1 MASGKH
7 DNTFLVTFGIPA
19 IFVLIW
25 STGWIVARFISEDS
39 DVLTM
44 LVLRY
49 LCASLL
55 LAVFAFASKAQW
67 PSTRADWGHALFS
80 GILIHG
86 FYLAGIWWA
95 VGHGIPASISAL
107 LAALQPIF
115 TAILAPRL
123 AGERVGIAQWAGIS
137 LGFVGIVMVLAPK
150 LTTVDPDQM
159 SGMTW
164 LLLINTAGMMSLTLG
179 TFYQKRFLHSGDLRS
194 VTAVQ
199 FVGAALVTLPAAFA
213 FEQMRIGTST
223 NTLLSLAW
231 SVLALSIV
239 SIALLLFLI
248 RRGEVARSA
257 QLIYLVPPVA
267 ALQAF
272 FFFHETLA
280 GLQMAGMALT
290 CVGVAL
296 AVRREGRRI
305 PSPKE

>member
-1 MASGKH
+1 MDSGKH
-7 DNTFLVTFGIPA
+7 DNRFLVAFVIPA
-19 IFVLIW
+19 LFVLIW

-49 LCASLL
+49 LCASTL
-55 LAVFAFASKAQW
+55 LALFAFASRAQW
-67 PSTRADWGHALFS
+67 PKTRADWGHALFS

-86 FYLAGIWWA
+86 FYLAGVWWA

-123 AGERVGIAQWAGIS
+123 AGEKVGILQWAGIA
-137 LGFVGIVMVLAPK
+137 LGFAGIVMVLTPK
-150 LTTVDPDQM
+150 LASVDAGQM

-164 LLLINTAGMMSLTLG
+164 LLLINTAGMISLTLG

-199 FVGAALVTLPAAFA
+199 FIGAACVTLPAALI
-213 FEQMRIGTST
+213 FETLRIGSSAS
-223 NTLLSLAW
+223 TLLSRAW
-231 SVLALSIV
+231 SVVALSIV

-257 QLIYLVPPVA
+257 QLIYLMPPVA

-272 FFFHETLA
+272 FFFHETLVA
-280 GLQMAGMALT
+280 LQIAGMALT
-290 CVGVAL
+290 CIGVAL
-296 AVRREGRRI
+296 AVRRGA
-305 PSPKE
+305 KG

>member
-1 MASGKH
+1 MSSGKQ
-7 DNTFLVTFGIPA
+7 DNIFLVTFVIPA

-49 LCASLL
+49 LCASVL
-55 LAVFAFASKAQW
+55 LALFAAASRAQW
-67 PSTRADWGHALFS
+67 PQTRTDWGHALFS

-86 FYLAGIWWA
+86 FYLAGVWWA

-123 AGERVGIAQWAGIS
+123 AGERIS
-137 LGFVGIVMVLAPK
+137 LVQWTGIGLGFAGIVMVLTPK
-150 LTTVDPDQM
+150 LTSVDTGQL
-159 SGMTW
+159 SSMTW
-164 LLLINTAGMMSLTLG
+164 LLLINAGGMVSLTLG

-194 VTAVQ
+194 VTALQ
-199 FVGAALVTLPAAFA
+199 FVGAGLVTLPAALM
-213 FEQMRIGTST
+213 FEDLRIGTST
-223 NTLLSLAW
+223 STLLSLAW

-248 RRGEVARSA
+248 RKGEVARSA

-272 FFFHETLA
+272 FFFGETLI
-280 GLQMAGMALT
+280 GLQIAGMMVT
-290 CVGVAL
+290 SIGVAL
-296 AVRREGRRI
+296 AVRR
-305 PSPKE
+305 

>member
-1 MASGKH
+1 MSSGK
-7 DNTFLVTFGIPA
+7 DNTRFLVTFVIPA
-19 IFVLIW
+19 TFVLIW

-49 LCASLL
+49 LCASIL
-55 LAVFAFASKAQW
+55 LALFAAASRAQW
-67 PSTRADWGHALFS
+67 PRTRADWGHALFS

-86 FYLAGIWWA
+86 FYLAGVWWA

-123 AGERVGIAQWAGIS
+123 AGERISLLQWAGIG
-137 LGFVGIVMVLAPK
+137 LGFAGIVMVLAPK
-150 LTTVDPDQM
+150 LTSVDAGQL
-159 SGMTW
+159 SGMSW
-164 LLLINTAGMMSLTLG
+164 LLLINTVGMLSLTLG
-179 TFYQKRFLHSGDLRS
+179 TFYQKRFLHKGDLRS

-199 FVGAALVTLPAAFA
+199 FVGAGLVTLPAALL
-213 FEQMRIGTST
+213 FEDLRIGTST
-223 NTLLSLAW
+223 STMLSLAW

-248 RRGEVARSA
+248 RKGEVARSA

-272 FFFHETLA
+272 FFFDETLI
-280 GLQMAGMALT
+280 GLQIAGMMVT
-290 CVGVAL
+290 SIGVAL
-296 AVRREGRRI
+296 AVRR
-305 PSPKE
+305 

>member
-1 MASGKH
+1 MSSGKQ
-7 DNTFLVTFGIPA
+7 DNIFLVTFVIPA
-19 IFVLIW
+19 TFVLIW

-49 LCASLL
+49 LCASVL
-55 LAVFAFASKAQW
+55 LALFAAASRAQW
-67 PSTRADWGHALFS
+67 PQTRADWGHALFS

-86 FYLAGIWWA
+86 FYLAGVWWA

-123 AGERVGIAQWAGIS
+123 AGERISLVQWAGIG
-137 LGFVGIVMVLAPK
+137 LGFAGIVMVLTPK
-150 LTTVDPDQM
+150 LTSVDTGQL
-159 SGMTW
+159 SSMTW
-164 LLLINTAGMMSLTLG
+164 LLLINAGGMVSLTLG

-199 FVGAALVTLPAAFA
+199 FVGAGLVTLPAALM
-213 FEQMRIGTST
+213 FEDLRIGTST
-223 NTLLSLAW
+223 STLLSLAW

-248 RRGEVARSA
+248 RKGEVARSA

-272 FFFHETLA
+272 FFFGETLI
-280 GLQMAGMALT
+280 GLQIAGMMVT
-290 CVGVAL
+290 SIGVAL
-296 AVRREGRRI
+296 AVRR
-305 PSPKE
+305 

>member
-1 MASGKH
+1 MSSGK
-7 DNTFLVTFGIPA
+7 DDTRFLVTFLIPA
-19 IFVLIW
+19 TFVLIW

-49 LCASLL
+49 ICASVL
-55 LAVFAFASKAQW
+55 LALFAAASRAQW
-67 PSTRADWGHALFS
+67 PQTRADWGHALVS
-80 GILIHG
+80 GMLIHG
-86 FYLAGIWWA
+86 FYLAGVWWA

-123 AGERVGIAQWAGIS
+123 AGERINLLQWAGIG
-137 LGFVGIVMVLAPK
+137 LGFAGIVMVLAPK
-150 LTTVDPDQM
+150 LSSVDPGQLSSM
-159 SGMTW
+159 SW
-164 LLLINTAGMMSLTLG
+164 LLLINAGGMMSLTLG

-199 FVGAALVTLPAAFA
+199 FVGAGLVTLPAALL
-213 FEQMRIGTST
+213 FEDLRIGTST
-223 NTLLSLAW
+223 STLLSLAW

-248 RRGEVARSA
+248 RQGEVARSA

-272 FFFHETLA
+272 FFFQETLI
-280 GLQMAGMALT
+280 GLQIIGMIVT
-290 CVGVAL
+290 SVGVAL
-296 AVRREGRRI
+296 AVRR
-305 PSPKE
+305 

>member
-7 DNTFLVTFGIPA
+7 DNRFLTTFIIPTL
-19 IFVLIW
+19 FVLIW

-49 LCASLL
+49 LCASTL
-55 LAVFAFASKAQW
+55 LALFAFASRAQW
-67 PSTRADWGHALFS
+67 PKTRADWGHALVS
-80 GILIHG
+80 GVLIHG
-86 FYLAGIWWA
+86 FYLAGVWWA

-123 AGERVGIAQWAGIS
+123 AGEKVGTLQWAGIA
-137 LGFVGIVMVLAPK
+137 LGFAGIVMVLTPK
-150 LTTVDPDQM
+150 LASVDPGQM
-159 SGMTW
+159 MSMTW
-164 LLLINTAGMMSLTLG
+164 LLLINTAGMISLTLG

-199 FVGAALVTLPAAFA
+199 FMGAAFVTLPAALI
-213 FEQMRIGTST
+213 FETLRIGTSLS
-223 NTLLSLAW
+223 TLLSLAW
-231 SVLALSIV
+231 SVVPLSIV

-272 FFFHETLA
+272 FFFNETLIA
-280 GLQMAGMALT
+280 LQIAGMALT

-296 AVRREGRRI
+296 AVRR
-305 PSPKE
+305 SLKE